1 MKTKPVKKTK
11 QAKKTQMTC
20 KGNSKTKIMKFLF
33 KHMDKKTRDDYKDP
47 RTHKANDKQWTPAD
61 LFIRQYLNNLSDG
74 FGMKQVVKVYEFLCK
89 HKTELIGFNLV
100 SKNGV
105 NNCGYDLWKD
115 YDFVVSEE
123 RMISNRGLQS
133 RYTQDDNPLVWLLK
147 AAAEESHVEVY
158 I

>member
-1 MKTKPVKKTK
+1 MKTNTKPVKKTNMK
-11 QAKKTQMTC
+11 TKPAKKSQMTC
-20 KGNSKTKIMKFLF
+20 KGNSKTKIMKFMF
-33 KHMDKKTRDDYKDP
+33 RRMDKKTRDDYEDP

-89 HKTELIGFNLV
+89 HKTILVGLNLV

-105 NNCGYDLWKD
+105 NNSGYQLWKD

-123 RMISNRGLQS
+123 RMIRNREFAETNDLFMS
-133 RYTQDDNPLVWLLK
+133 ALFE
-147 AAAEESHVEVY
+147 AATRQGRV
-158 I
+158 